1 MDWRD
6 LGASLAKAGA
16 PVIGTALGGPLGGM
30 IGATIGGVVAD
41 VLGVEPTPAAVD
53 TAIRT
58 TPAGELQA
66 KLSAAETEA
75 QAKWPA
81 LAEIFKAEAE
91 AQARTLAETHATMR
105 AEAAAGDPVQ
115 RWWRPLYGF
124 ELTIECA
131 AFWAVVVWAL
141 AAGDTGP
148 LDAAVGATGLLSVYW
163 GARFAVLGVYVNG
176 RSREKE
182 AALTGAPVP
191 GVVGAVVKAVRRVR

>member
-16 PVIGTALGGPLGGM
+16 PIIGTALGGPLGGM
-30 IGATIGGVVAD
+30 IGSAVGGVVAD
-41 VLGVEPTPAAVD
+41 ALGVEPTPAAVD

-58 TPAGELQA
+58 TPAPELQA
-66 KLSAAETEA
+66 KLSVAESEA

-91 AQARTLAETHATMR
+91 AQGRTLVETNATMR

-115 RWWRPLYGF
+115 RWWRPLYAF
-124 ELTIECA
+124 ELTLECA
-131 AFWAVVVWAL
+131 AFWLAVVRAL
-141 AAGDTGP
+141 FVGDAGP
-148 LDAAVGATGLLSVYW
+148 LNAAIGATGLLSVYW

-176 RSREKE
+176 RSREKQ
-182 AALTGAPVP
+182 AALTGEPVP
-191 GVVGAVVKAVRRVR
+191 GVVGAVVKAVRRGR

>member
-16 PVIGTALGGPLGGM
+16 PIIGTALGGPLGGM
-30 IGATIGGVVAD
+30 IGSAVGGVVAD
-41 VLGVEPTPAAVD
+41 ALGVEPTPAAVG

-58 TPAGELQA
+58 TPASELQA
-66 KLSAAETEA
+66 KLSVADSEA

-91 AQARTLAETHATMR
+91 AQARALAETNTTMR

-115 RWWRPLYGF
+115 RWWRPLYAF
-124 ELTIECA
+124 ELTLECA
-131 AFWAVVVWAL
+131 AFWLAVVRAL
-141 AAGDTGP
+141 LVGDAGP
-148 LDAAVGATGLLSVYW
+148 LNAAVGATGLLSIYW

-176 RSREKE
+176 RSSEKQ
-182 AALTGAPVP
+182 AALTGEPVP
-191 GVVGAVVKAVRRVR
+191 GVVGAVVKAVRRGR